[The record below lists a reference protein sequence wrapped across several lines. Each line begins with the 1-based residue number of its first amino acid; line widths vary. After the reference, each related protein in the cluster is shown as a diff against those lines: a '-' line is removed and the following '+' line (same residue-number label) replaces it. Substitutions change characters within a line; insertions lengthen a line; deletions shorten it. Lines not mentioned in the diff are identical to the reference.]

1 VTNNLL
7 VSSSPHIKGSET
19 TRRIMTD
26 VVISLVPA
34 AAAGV
39 YIFGLRTLW
48 VILVTVFFCVAA
60 ESAVMKIRK
69 KAQAVGDVSAV
80 VTGVLLAVNLPP
92 EIPLWIAATGGAVA
106 IVIVKQL
113 FGGIGQN
120 FMNPALGARVIMV
133 ISWPAQMT
141 AWVMPR
147 GTDALSSAT
156 PLAIAKT
163 GGDLP
168 PLIDMFL
175 GKTGG
180 CIGETSALALLLG
193 AAYLLAR
200 RVIKPDIP
208 FMYIGTFT
216 VLTLIFKGDVLF
228 HLFAGGLMIGAF
240 FMATD
245 YSSTPMTRKGRLIFG
260 FGCGLLTFIIRFY
273 TGYNEGVSFA
283 IILMNLLTPLIDGLT
298 IPENFGGV
306 KADA

>member
-1 VTNNLL
+1 
-7 VSSSPHIKGSET
+7 
-19 TRRIMTD
+19 MTD